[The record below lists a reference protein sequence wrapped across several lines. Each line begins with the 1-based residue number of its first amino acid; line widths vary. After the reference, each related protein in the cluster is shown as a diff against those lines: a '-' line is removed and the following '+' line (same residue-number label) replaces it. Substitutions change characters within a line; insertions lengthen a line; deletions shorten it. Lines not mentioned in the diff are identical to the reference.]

1 MSGSYLLRRLL
12 LAVPTLFGVAVI
24 VFVLLRVI
32 PGDPIS
38 MMIPPGAGAE
48 DIANLR
54 RVYGLD
60 QPMFVQFTAWLSDL
74 LRGDFGVSISL
85 RQNVGMLVL
94 GRLPATLELAVVAT
108 LLAVLAGGLLA
119 VAGVY
124 WRRRWPELLVDGIT
138 GLTLAIPDFLWG
150 LVFILVLGVL
160 VPVLPISGRLD
171 PRQAF
176 EFSTQFYLAESLL
189 RGEFKILGMLLT
201 HVVLPA
207 CALALP
213 LMAVVTRMLKA
224 SLSEAMTQDYIM
236 VARVKGFTRGRI
248 ILREALRNA
257 MIPAVTLTGVQF
269 TFLVGGTVL
278 VERIFS
284 YPGIGNMAI
293 GAVIS
298 RDLPLIQG
306 LILTFAAL
314 FITLNLLVDFAVVML
329 NPRVRHG

>member
-1 MSGSYLLRRLL
+1 MRRLL

-38 MMIPPGAGAE
+38 MMIPPGAGAD
-48 DIANLR
+48 DIVNLR

-60 QPMFVQFTAWLSDL
+60 QSIFVQFMGWMSDL

-94 GRLPATLELAVVAT
+94 GRLPATLELAIVAT
-108 LLAVLAGGLLA
+108 MMAVLAGGLLA
-119 VAGVY
+119 VAGVF
-124 WRRRWPELLVDGIT
+124 WRRRWPELVVDGIT

-171 PRQAF
+171 PRQVF

-189 RGEFKILGMLLT
+189 RGEFEILGMLLT
-201 HVVLPA
+201 HILLPA

-213 LMAVVTRMLKA
+213 LMAVVARMLKA
-224 SLSEAMTQDYIM
+224 SLMEAMTQDYSDRP
-236 VARVKGFTRGRI
+236 VNALYRGDR
-248 ILREALRNA
+248 
-257 MIPAVTLTGVQF
+257 
-269 TFLVGGTVL
+269 
-278 VERIFS
+278 
-284 YPGIGNMAI
+284 
-293 GAVIS
+293 
-298 RDLPLIQG
+298 
-306 LILTFAAL
+306 FAGYAA
-314 FITLNLLVDFAVVML
+314 DAA
-329 NPRVRHG
+329 